1 MVFFGMIA
9 NKKSINTSH
18 IKPLLNGYK
27 QTLQFAYLKK
37 KECNRVSDHFI
48 VDLLRE
54 TNYAKN
60 FDNVSKI
67 FLKKLKDWYQYVDFT
82 LFLLND
88 EKGEFSPFSSTEDAL
103 LKQKVSFSIKEEEFN
118 DHFNC
123 FPYITSYQQ
132 GIRNIPKALR
142 CFSDVTLIPVKADE
156 HLLGFLLCV
165 GRLSDSDIHQIK
177 DCTRETS
184 KLINRLLINENLNK
198 ERKRKELLLKVTKKF
213 HSSMN
218 VSEILKEIILAL
230 RGIYPSYEVDILL
243 SHEWE
248 VETTL
253 PVKQLEYRDVNNA
266 AMKTYLN
273 GETIVEDFPDHSVLY
288 APLRGKQGIYGVL
301 EIKTC
306 QSMHFYYNEID
317 FIEVL
322 AHTGGNAIENA
333 ELYQQSRQL
342 VEDLQLINKTTQ
354 QLNLNLKIAEV
365 IHFMVKQIREST
377 FAQEVAYFQCS
388 GNRVRVLDGSTSY
401 FINKSEEELV
411 PIFKMLKK
419 EKESVYIGDLS
430 INNKYKL
437 DPFKSFIAVPMV
449 QSGELLGA
457 VLIAHENTYHFSFQ
471 QFKLLQSL
479 IHHSTLAFSNSILHE
494 ELERLV
500 ITDHLTKLYARSF
513 LDDHVQQAMVLEKQG
528 SFLLFDIDN
537 FKQINDN
544 YGHQVGDDVI
554 IQVANIIK
562 KNIRDVDVA
571 SRWGGEEIAIYM
583 KEVDEETAR
592 KRAERIVKQIQKS
605 TFPEVTVSCGLSSWS
620 KEEKACPK
628 TLFNCADQ
636 GLYKAKRSGKNR
648 VVTYK

>member
-1 MVFFGMIA
+1 M
-9 NKKSINTSH
+9 
-18 IKPLLNGYK
+18 
-27 QTLQFAYLKK
+27 
-37 KECNRVSDHFI
+37 E
-48 VDLLRE
+48 
-54 TNYAKN
+54 
-60 FDNVSKI
+60 
-67 FLKKLKDWYQYVDFT
+67 KLKAKYAHVDFA
-82 LFLLND
+82 LYLIND
-88 EKGEFSPFSSTEDAL
+88 EKKIFFPAFSTNATFV
-103 LKQKVSFSIKEEEFN
+103 KQKVSYSIREEEVIT
-118 DHFNC
+118 DFNC
-123 FPYITSYQQ
+123 PPHVISSQQ
-132 GIRNIPKALR
+132 GNYHIPQVLR
-142 CFSDVTLIPVKADE
+142 SLNHVTLIPVKTDE
-156 HLLGFLLCV
+156 QMLGFLLCV
-165 GRLSDSDIHQIK
+165 GRLHDSDVAIIK
-177 DCTRETS
+177 ACVSETS

-218 VSEILKEIILAL
+218 VSDILEEIILAL
-230 RGIYPSYEVDILL
+230 KGIYPSYETYLLL

-248 VETTL
+248 VDKTL
-253 PVKQLEYRDVNNA
+253 PVKQLEYRDVKNS

-273 GETIVEDFPDHSVLY
+273 GETVVEDLTDYSVLY
-288 APLRGKQGIYGVL
+288 APLRGKQGVYGVL

-306 QSMHFYYNEID
+306 HSMHFYHNEID

-342 VEDLQLINKTTQ
+342 VEDLQLINKTTH

-365 IHFMVKQIREST
+365 THFIVKQIKEST
-377 FAQEVAYFQCS
+377 FAQEVGFFHYSS
-388 GNRVRVLDGSTSY
+388 GKVQVLDGSTSY
-401 FINKSEEELV
+401 FINNNQKEFA

-419 EKESVYIGDLS
+419 EKESVYVGDLTET
-430 INNKYKL
+430 NQYKL
-437 DPFKSFIAVPMV
+437 GRFKSFIAVPMV
-449 QSGELLGA
+449 QSDELIGA
-457 VLIAHENTYHFSFQ
+457 VIIVHKDSYHFTFQ

-513 LDDHVQQAMVLEKQG
+513 LDDHVQQAMEYERQG

-537 FKQINDN
+537 FKHINDH
-544 YGHQVGDDVI
+544 YGHQVGDEVI

-562 KNIRDVDVA
+562 KNIRNLDVA

-583 KEVDEETAR
+583 TDVNQETA
-592 KRAERIVKQIQKS
+592 KVRAEHIVKEIQTL

-620 KEEKACPK
+620 KENKLCPK

-636 GLYKAKRSGKNR
+636 GLYQAKRSGKNK
-648 VVTYK
+648 VVTYNVQH